1 MHYYNI
7 YRFAHYRFL
16 LRLKYVSLFDA
27 SNKKILLESK
37 TAGLLSLNLSP
48 RTRESFQASLYPT
61 IDLHGVT
68 VQIYGAY
75 LYAGGDN

>member
-1 MHYYNI
+1 MPYYNT

-16 LRLKYVSLFDA
+16 LRLKRLFDA
-27 SNKKILLESK
+27 SSKKILLESK
-37 TAGLLSLNLSP
+37 TAGLLSLNLSL

-75 LYAGGDN
+75 LYAEGDN